1 MLAVKKNISRT
12 SFVLNTIIRGVKML
26 VKFDSFTKDDLC
38 LFLNETMAKIIKI
51 LNKETANSNHLI

>member
-1 MLAVKKNISRT
+1 
-12 SFVLNTIIRGVKML
+12 ML

>member
-1 MLAVKKNISRT
+1 LLAVKKNISRT

-38 LFLNETMAKIIKI
+38 LFLNETMAKIIK
-51 LNKETANSNHLI
+51 NFEQETANSNHLI